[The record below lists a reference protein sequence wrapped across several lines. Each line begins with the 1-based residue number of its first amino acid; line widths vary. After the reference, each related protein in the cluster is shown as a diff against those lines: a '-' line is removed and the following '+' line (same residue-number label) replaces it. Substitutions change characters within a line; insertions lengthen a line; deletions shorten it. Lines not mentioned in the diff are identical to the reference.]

1 MIGTG
6 LSVQY
11 NKWLFISNY
20 YSSKFFE
27 NQINTYFNIFYTMIN
42 YIAINKTD
50 IYFENESNIFLQSK
64 QM

>member
-1 MIGTG
+1 M
-6 LSVQY
+6 
-11 NKWLFISNY
+11 
-20 YSSKFFE
+20 E